1 MIYKIKFENTATKDI
16 KYLKRSEPQAYNKL
30 VRLLEELQTT
40 PTTGTGHPKPL
51 GANRAG
57 QWSRRITQKH
67 RLVYKIENEEVTVL
81 VLSAYGHYDD
91 K

>member
-1 MIYKIKFENTATKDI
+1 MIYKIKFETSVTKDI
-16 KYLKRSEPQAYNKL
+16 KYLKQSEPQVYKKL
-30 VRLLEELQTT
+30 VSLLEELQTT

-57 QWSRRITQKH
+57 QWSRRISQKH
-67 RLVYKIENEEVTVL
+67 RLVYKVEKEEITVL
-81 VLSAYGHYDD
+81 VLSVYGHYDD